1 MSLFENSRKQMND
14 LMSQRA
20 AHLKAAEAAKNA
32 SNMTE
37 YQTYMNK
44 AKELNPKIDDLKA
57 EVDEAD
63 RYANLHAPS
72 FGQARQDVEEMG
84 RALMAHERVK
94 VDVSQAIRGLRQN
107 STLYSGTLVQ
117 PTGAGSN
124 IHDGFSGQAS
134 SLIDQVQSVSLTGL
148 SGWEEPYVVSELNAQ
163 GGKVTTVAGTARA
176 ASDPTFAK
184 AKITPYETSVTA
196 FVDRNIARLSPA
208 DYAEKIQGM
217 ALRALRRKINGFIVN
232 GDGQSSPDMFG
243 ILNAKNTAGANIFHT
258 LTPVSAID
266 VNTLDSLVFGYGGDE
281 EMGGNARLL
290 LSKANLQAFGKLR
303 GTNEKNRL
311 FNITPDAANPNTGT
325 ISDGGMIV
333 PYTIVSSLGDTT
345 LAYGDPYNYLLGLFG
360 DYVIRVDESVKAVE
374 RMNAILGDILIG
386 GNLVVDKGFV
396 VATVGTAAASEE

>member
-44 AKELNPKIDDLKA
+44 AKDLNPKIDDLKA

-72 FGQARQDVEEMG
+72 FGQDRQDIEEMG

-124 IHDGFSGQAS
+124 IHDGFSGQVS

-148 SGWEEPYVVSELNAQ
+148 SGWEEPYVVSELEAQ
-163 GGKVTTVAGTARA
+163 GGKVTTVSGTARA

-184 AKITPYETSVTA
+184 ARISPYEASVTT
-196 FVDRNIARLSPA
+196 FVDRNIADLSPA
-208 DYAEKIQGM
+208 DYAAKIQGM

-243 ILNAKNTAGANIFHT
+243 ILNAKNTLGANIFHA
-258 LTPVSAID
+258 LTTVNAID

-303 GTNEKNRL
+303 GTNEKKRL

-374 RMNAILGDILIG
+374 RMNAILGDIRIG
-386 GNLVVDKGFV
+386 GNLVVNKGFV
-396 VATVGTAAASEE
+396 VAAVGAAAASEE